1 MKKIRLP
8 VHFYPLTAMVFWGLS
23 FIWSSYLLKF
33 YEPVTIIFIRLIL
46 SASFLFL
53 ILRLFFPAEH
63 VARKDLKLILLSSLF
78 NPFLYFL
85 GENYGLKYSTPTISA
100 VIIATIP
107 VFSPVVAY
115 LTFREKLSRL
125 NFVGIAVS
133 FAGIVIMLITKDFTL
148 AADIRGII
156 FLFGAVL
163 AALFYSVMLKK
174 LTGKYS
180 ALLLIAWQNFLGI
193 FLFLPFF
200 LIFEFDSV
208 IHTMPTAGI
217 VGSFLLLSILA
228 SSVAFVFF
236 AHSVKLLGISKAN
249 IYSNLIPVFTAFFSW
264 ILLSES
270 ITIRKI
276 LGILLVVGG
285 VYLSERTRKR

>member
-8 VHFYPLTAMVFWGLS
+8 VHFYPLTSMVFWGLS

-53 ILRLFFPAEH
+53 ILRLFFPAEQ
-63 VARKDLKLILLSSLF
+63 VARKDFKLILLSSLF

>member
-53 ILRLFFPAEH
+53 ILRLFFPAEQ
-63 VARKDLKLILLSSLF
+63 VARKDFKLILLSSLF

-133 FAGIVIMLITKDFTL
+133 FAGIVIMLIMKDFTL

-180 ALLLIAWQNFLGI
+180 ALLLIAWQNLLGI

-208 IHTMPTAGI
+208 IHTIPTAGI

>member
-8 VHFYPLTAMVFWGLS
+8 VHFYPLTSMVFWGLS

>member
-1 MKKIRLP
+1 LKKIRLP

>member
-200 LIFEFDSV
+200 LIFEYDSV

>member
-1 MKKIRLP
+1 
-8 VHFYPLTAMVFWGLS
+8 MVFWGLS